1 MELKAQYL
9 LYDENCPLC
18 AWYTRLFVKYGFIAS
33 ETRVSFQSAIESKR
47 FSIDEERAKAEIAL
61 VTEGESTT
69 YGVDSM
75 LKVIGNRWSMV
86 RAIGHFLP
94 IYWMLQMLYR
104 FISFNRKII
113 APTVCKDQCACT
125 PKFNAFW
132 RVTFIAFCGFMTYW
146 LVGNYFNTELVSYLR
161 YESFSHEFTLF
172 AVQLLFQSFVF
183 KLLKQRDLF
192 TYLGHISFISLLGAL
207 GLGIAQVCL
216 SAVSSF
222 GWETALLGPVIL
234 GAVIVLMLME
244 HARRVKLL
252 GLSAWLT
259 VSLLVFRILIYPIVF
274 NL

>member
-132 RVTFIAFCGFMTYW
+132 RVTFIVLGGQKYQHDDSLGSCTSVHYIG
-146 LVGNYFNTELVSYLR
+146 
-161 YESFSHEFTLF
+161 TLF
-172 AVQLLFQSFVF
+172 PPTYGMRWLIDG
-183 KLLKQRDLF
+183 KLHALAAKVGGF
-192 TYLGHISFISLLGAL
+192 TSI
-207 GLGIAQVCL
+207 
-216 SAVSSF
+216 
-222 GWETALLGPVIL
+222 
-234 GAVIVLMLME
+234 
-244 HARRVKLL
+244 
-252 GLSAWLT
+252 
-259 VSLLVFRILIYPIVF
+259 
-274 NL
+274 